1 MSERS
6 AIHHGTLE
14 SFFFEEIERAQERC
28 GQSLSDEAEAYVVGL
43 LARFA
48 RRTQVAGR
56 RSEPLG
62 LDYLRAR
69 GEQSGAARAQALRGV
84 GDRALYISGVAP
96 RSVHR
101 NAVDVRYVRGI
112 GEAAYREVAER
123 HQNGGRSGGALAV
136 LGELAATFEGV
147 SEVIAEIVDLEARSN
162 AHAHDLL
169 GLYERWRRDG
179 DPRDRRR
186 LLQAGVRLDWHG
198 PDQVQ

>member
-1 MSERS
+1 MSDTT

-28 GQSLSDEAEAYVVGL
+28 GQPLSDEVEAYVVGM

-48 RRTQVAGR
+48 DRTQVAGR
-56 RSEPLG
+56 RSEPLA
-62 LDYLRAR
+62 LHYLRAR
-69 GEQSGAARAQALRGV
+69 EQDGAARAQALRGV
-84 GDRALYISGVAP
+84 GDRALYISGVVP

-112 GEAAYREVAER
+112 GEAAYREVVER
-123 HQNGGRSGGALAV
+123 SQWGGALAV
-136 LGELAATFEGV
+136 LGELAARFEGV
-147 SEVIAEIVDLEARSN
+147 SEVIAEVVDVEAR

-186 LLQAGVRLDWHG
+186 LMQAGVLLDTKG